1 MSEKRQK
8 PILPQEL
15 VNSGIKIMLK
25 KLTGNADVKQP
36 QIKISKLHEHFM
48 LPPFE
53 EGMPIPE
60 ELKQYYDIKDRE
72 VYDVITDF
80 DKSPSELSNIQ
91 KQLRKKYLGII
102 LSLMNQ
108 SNDMIKNI
116 IAKNLNSMPTGST
129 SWEET
134 QDPTQ
139 DPTPTRT
146 RMSVP
151 LDSDTT
157 QARTTVLTQT
167 ITNDPTQDITMAPT
181 PTRMPIPL
189 ASEGYQEDVN
199 FLDNYEAL
207 FNTIKRI
214 INLLIMEIDLNT
226 EIEIAPCNKKP
237 YIITIGVLSVILVI
251 MIFIGIMGI
260 MGIIRFNK

>member
-1 MSEKRQK
+1 MNKSKPQDLISDVIIKTLSDLQNPQSYFNVPKVGLQK
-8 PILPQEL
+8 GGLQKGGL
-15 VNSGIKIMLK
+15 QKGGSL
-25 KLTGNADVKQP
+25 D
-36 QIKISKLHEHFM
+36 HFM

-134 QDPTQ
+134 QE
-139 DPTPTRT
+139 PTPT
-146 RMSVP
+146 
-151 LDSDTT
+151 
-157 QARTTVLTQT
+157 RTTVLTQT
-167 ITNDPTQDITMAPT
+167 ITNDQTQDITMAP
-181 PTRMPIPL
+181 
-189 ASEGYQEDVN
+189 EGYQEEVN
-199 FLDNYEAL
+199 FLDNYEPL

>member
-1 MSEKRQK
+1 M
-8 PILPQEL
+8 
-15 VNSGIKIMLK
+15 
-25 KLTGNADVKQP
+25 
-36 QIKISKLHEHFM
+36 
-48 LPPFE
+48 
-53 EGMPIPE
+53 
-60 ELKQYYDIKDRE
+60 
-72 VYDVITDF
+72 
-80 DKSPSELSNIQ
+80 
-91 KQLRKKYLGII
+91 GII

-108 SNDMIKNI
+108 SNDMIKNM
-116 IAKNLNSMPTGST
+116 IAKNLNSMPNGST

-139 DPTPTRT
+139 DPTQDITMAPTRT

-167 ITNDPTQDITMAPT
+167 ITNDQTRDITLAPT

-189 ASEGYQEDVN
+189 VSDITMAPEGYQEEVN